1 MITNININNKGVNKM
16 RTHKILAL
24 VMAILIVTS
33 SMSLTFAGVQLPGND
48 TIDPSYTEFTGNQNT
63 IVPEGKYWIKHEP
76 QNNSFGNSIF
86 LNLGNGYQIK
96 LDYDSS
102 GDFVTWT
109 LLAPIDPDFDIT
121 IERIN
126 VKGGNFHMQ
135 YTGGLDISE
144 GNKLYAPNNLN
155 NDGFYSI
162 SHVTILYQF
171 EEIQTPPPPPDKAT
185 LTIHKEVWIDDVMD
199 EENDTVFT
207 FTVDGKTVTASTIQS
222 GTIELEVGTYIVT
235 ETGFGDFT
243 PVTVTQQ
250 AIITTAGAV
259 LTFVNTLDTDDPP
272 PPETGRL
279 VIIKEVWIDDE
290 IDEENDTV
298 FTFTVDDKT
307 VTASAIQS
315 GSIELEVG
323 IYTVTETG
331 FGDFTPE
338 TVTQQAIITTA
349 GAVLTFV
356 NTLSTDT
363 PPPPP
368 PPPSSTTYS
377 MSIIKTADQAIVE
390 VGETITYTITVTN
403 TGNGTLTNVTVVDD
417 MVGLNEVIAVLAP
430 GASQSFIVV
439 YVPEATGLL
448 NNTASA
454 TDNQAPFVQASAT
467 VTVIDA
473 MIEIQET
480 DVPLDVPEVE
490 TEEEIVPDPIEE
502 TVIVEEEIP
511 LAIPDTGVNTPL
523 FAYGAGALISLIGL
537 MKKRR

>member
-1 MITNININNKGVNKM
+1 MIMNINNNINNEGVNKM

-33 SMSLTFAGVQLPGND
+33 SMSLTFAGIEYPGND
-48 TIDPSYTEFTGNQNT
+48 MNDGSLNGYTEFTGSQIT
-63 IVPEGKYWIKHEP
+63 IVPEGKYWIKD
-76 QNNSFGNSIF
+76 NSPSAGSVHI
-86 LNLGNGYQIK
+86 LNLGNGYQIE
-96 LDYDSS
+96 LNYDSS
-102 GDFVTWT
+102 GDFVEWT
-109 LLAPIDPDFDIT
+109 LLSLVDPDYEIT
-121 IERIN
+121 IDWIN
-126 VKGGNFHMQ
+126 VKGSNNYMKYLEGND
-135 YTGGLDISE
+135 TTL
-144 GNKLYAPNNLN
+144 GNKLYSVAKVDD
-155 NDGFYSI
+155 DGYHDI

-171 EEIQTPPPPPDKAT
+171 EKIQTPPPPPDKGN
-185 LTIHKEVWIDDVMD
+185 LTIHKEVWIDEVMD

-207 FTVDGKTVTASTIQS
+207 FTVDGKTVTASAIQS
-222 GTIELEVGTYIVT
+222 GSIELEVGIYTVT

-259 LTFVNTLDTDDPP
+259 LTFVNTL
-272 PPETGRL
+272 
-279 VIIKEVWIDDE
+279 
-290 IDEENDTV
+290 
-298 FTFTVDDKT
+298 
-307 VTASAIQS
+307 
-315 GSIELEVG
+315 
-323 IYTVTETG
+323 
-331 FGDFTPE
+331 
-338 TVTQQAIITTA
+338 
-349 GAVLTFV
+349 
-356 NTLSTDT
+356 STDT
-363 PPPPP
+363 PPPP

-377 MSIIKTADQAIVE
+377 MSITKTADQAIVE

-417 MVGLNEVIAVLAP
+417 MVGLNEVIPVLTP

-473 MIEIQET
+473 TIEIQET

>member
-1 MITNININNKGVNKM
+1 
-16 RTHKILAL
+16 
-24 VMAILIVTS
+24 
-33 SMSLTFAGVQLPGND
+33 
-48 TIDPSYTEFTGNQNT
+48 
-63 IVPEGKYWIKHEP
+63 
-76 QNNSFGNSIF
+76 
-86 LNLGNGYQIK
+86 
-96 LDYDSS
+96 
-102 GDFVTWT
+102 
-109 LLAPIDPDFDIT
+109 
-121 IERIN
+121 
-126 VKGGNFHMQ
+126 
-135 YTGGLDISE
+135 
-144 GNKLYAPNNLN
+144 
-155 NDGFYSI
+155 
-162 SHVTILYQF
+162 VTILYQF